1 MNLSNY
7 LNFNKLNLADWYII
21 GWCVYFL
28 QGALYP
34 VGSLFSIS
42 LLATLLVVSF
52 YYFYIANRNYV
63 LPLYFRGLNLL
74 LIMFTIYGVIY
85 IVTNDAV
92 VHSYTA
98 DADLNTRDYLI
109 RIYLSLLPVYSF
121 YVFTEEKYITSR
133 RLTRWVWGLFFVVY
147 LNYQSRQDILRL
159 SRGRVNNTGYMYV
172 ALLPVFAHIKN
183 YILQYTLLLYS
194 LYYIIV
200 SAKRGAI
207 LIGIITL
214 AYFIY
219 KSVKNAPRQKKL
231 KLTSIVCVFIVLGI
245 CAYIYRYNHSY
256 LLQKRVAQTETG
268 DTSNRENLYG
278 FFWNQYLNEKEY
290 LKLLFGNGADA
301 TILMYENFAHND
313 WYEILINNGLMGI
326 ALYIWYWICFAYCWL
341 KSKSKESTWIIGLV
355 FIIYST
361 RTLFSMSYNAM
372 EFYTTCMLG
381 YALARYDNTDEEL
394 EVIDQEDEE
403 RDDEA

>member
-1 MNLSNY
+1 MNLFKY
-7 LNFNKLNLADWYII
+7 LNINKLNLADWYII

-34 VGSLFSIS
+34 KGTIFSIS
-42 LLATLLVVSF
+42 LLATLLAVSF
-52 YYFYIANRNYV
+52 YYFYIANRNYN
-63 LPLYFRGLNLL
+63 LPLFFRGLNLL
-74 LIMFTIYGVIY
+74 LIMFSIYGVIY
-85 IVTNDAV
+85 IVTNDAQ

-98 DADLNTRDYLI
+98 DVDLNTRDYLI
-109 RIYLSLLPVYSF
+109 QIYLSLLPVYSF
-121 YVFTEEKYITSR
+121 YIFTEEKYITSK
-133 RLTRWVWGLFFVVY
+133 RLTRWVWGFFFVVY
-147 LNYQSRQDILRL
+147 LNYQSRYDILRH
-159 SRGRVNNTGYMYV
+159 SRGRVNNNGYMYV
-172 ALLPVFAHIKN
+172 ALLPVFTHIKN
-183 YILQYTLLLYS
+183 NILQYILLLYS

-207 LIGIITL
+207 LIGIIAL

-231 KLTSIVCVFIVLGI
+231 KLTSIVFVFIVLGI
-245 CAYIYRYNHSY
+245 SAYIYRYNHSH
-256 LLQKRVAQTETG
+256 LLQKRVAQTESG

-278 FFWNQYLNEKEY
+278 FFLQHFYNERSY
-290 LKLLFGNGADA
+290 INLLFGNGADA
-301 TILMYENFAHND
+301 TVMMYENRAHND
-313 WYEILINNGLMGI
+313 WYEILINNGLVGI

-355 FIIYST
+355 FIIYFT
-361 RTLFSMSYNAM
+361 KTFFSMSYNAM

-394 EVIDQEDEE
+394 AVLDHEDEE
-403 RDDEA
+403 RDEEA